1 MSYYLLVIMY
11 QEKAKAKKIKI
22 KVQNKQWWP
31 NISLKDCDS
40 SSKSMSLTY
49 SSVTYKLY
57 NWWILTI
64 LPNQRIMRLNNNRI
78 ILSDE
83 RWDQK
88 KIRQKK
94 KKKKIQS
101 QYNTNYYLMIF
112 WHKSNSYQSPLFL
125 IPLGS
130 PN

>member
-11 QEKAKAKKIKI
+11 QEKAKGKKIKI

-49 SSVTYKLY
+49 SSVTYKWY

-88 KIRQKK
+88 KIRPKK
-94 KKKKIQS
+94 KKFNHNITLITIS
-101 QYNTNYYLMIF
+101 WFFDIN
-112 WHKSNSYQSPLFL
+112 L
-125 IPLGS
+125 IPTSLLCS
-130 PN
+130 SFL

>member
-11 QEKAKAKKIKI
+11 QEKAKGKKIKI

-31 NISLKDCDS
+31 KISLKDCDS

-49 SSVTYKLY
+49 SSVTYKWY

-94 KKKKIQS
+94 KFNHNITLTTIS
-101 QYNTNYYLMIF
+101 WFFDIN
-112 WHKSNSYQSPLFL
+112 L
-125 IPLGS
+125 IPTSLLCS
-130 PN
+130 SFL